1 MRRRTMHGAAW
12 IAAFTAAAAAI
23 PASLAHAQAG
33 PAQPAPVP
41 ADSVRVVLP
50 EASSALLSDGVRSG
64 RMILFLVSLASDSA
78 PPSRGAAPMDAPF
91 FDRPQ
96 PMYSVAV
103 ESLSP
108 GKAVAIDAN
117 AVSFPLPLDQL
128 DGRYR
133 VQAVFDRDRTG
144 RGHASPGN
152 LASAVS
158 EVTLRRDAADAAE
171 LQLSW
176 RIDEEPLP
184 EAPNLRWFEMKSALL
199 SRATGRDVMLRAGIA
214 LPAGWDDPN
223 HRRRIFP
230 AVYVV
235 PGFGGRRDAAA
246 SMARLLADPSTR
258 ELVPQAAWVVLDPEC
273 PLGHHAFVDSAAN
286 GPWGTALVEELI
298 PELERRF
305 RLVRRPEGR
314 IVTGHSSGGWSALWL
329 QLEHPGTFG
338 ACFASSP
345 DPVDF
350 SRFQLSD
357 LYSDASVFTDPE
369 GKERP
374 SYRVPLMKQFDKVC
388 MTVREEASMERVLG
402 PARDSGEQWDSWAAT
417 WSAVDPAT
425 KLPRPLFDSATG
437 TIDRGVVRNE
447 WSRYDIAARVRADP
461 ARLVPIFRERV
472 RLLCGGRDGFYLE
485 RAVAGLQG
493 ALAAAADALMAK
505 GQMLAEGPGYVT
517 VVPEETHSTM
527 AAAATVRWHREMRDW
542 LRANGLD

>member
-12 IAAFTAAAAAI
+12 IAALTAAAAI
-23 PASLAHAQAG
+23 PASRVHAQGA

-41 ADSVRVVLP
+41 ADSVRVALP
-50 EASSALLSDGVRSG
+50 EASSALLADGARSG
-64 RMILFLVSLASDSA
+64 RMILFLVNASA

-199 SRATGRDVMLRAGIA
+199 SRATGRDVLLRAGIA

-246 SMARLLADPSTR
+246 SMARLLADPATR

-305 RLVRRPEGR
+305 RLV
-314 IVTGHSSGGWSALWL
+314 HSSGGWSALWL

-357 LYSDASVFTDPE
+357 LYADASVFTDPE

-461 ARLVPIFRERV
+461 ARFVPIFRERV

-485 RAVAGLQG
+485 RAVAGLQD
-493 ALAAAADALMAK
+493 ALTAAADALMSK
-505 GQMLAEGPGYVT
+505 GQMLSEGPGYVT

>member
-1 MRRRTMHGAAW
+1 
-12 IAAFTAAAAAI
+12 
-23 PASLAHAQAG
+23 
-33 PAQPAPVP
+33 
-41 ADSVRVVLP
+41 
-50 EASSALLSDGVRSG
+50 
-64 RMILFLVSLASDSA
+64 
-78 PPSRGAAPMDAPF
+78 
-91 FDRPQ
+91 
-96 PMYSVAV
+96 
-103 ESLSP
+103 
-108 GKAVAIDAN
+108 
-117 AVSFPLPLDQL
+117 
-128 DGRYR
+128 
-133 VQAVFDRDRTG
+133 
-144 RGHASPGN
+144 
-152 LASAVS
+152 
-158 EVTLRRDAADAAE
+158 
-171 LQLSW
+171 
-176 RIDEEPLP
+176 
-184 EAPNLRWFEMKSALL
+184 
-199 SRATGRDVMLRAGIA
+199 MLRAGIA

-246 SMARLLADPSTR
+246 SMARLLADPATR

-329 QLEHPGTFG
+329 QLEHPETFG

-402 PARDSGEQWDSWAAT
+402 PARDSGEQWDSWAAS

-461 ARLVPIFRERV
+461 ARFVPIFRERV

-485 RAVAGLQG
+485 RAVAGLQD
-493 ALAAAADALMAK
+493 ALTAAADALMSK
-505 GQMLAEGPGYVT
+505 GQMLSEGPGYVT

>member
-1 MRRRTMHGAAW
+1 MHGAAW
-12 IAAFTAAAAAI
+12 IAALTAAAAI
-23 PASLAHAQAG
+23 PASRVHAQGA

-50 EASSALLSDGVRSG
+50 EASSALLADGARSG
-64 RMILFLVSLASDSA
+64 RMILFLVNASA

-91 FDRPQ
+91 FESPQ

-103 ESLSP
+103 EALSP

-133 VQAVFDRDRTG
+133 MQAVFDRDRAG

-158 EVTLRRDAADAAE
+158 EVSFRRGAADTAE

-246 SMARLLADPSTR
+246 SMARLLADPATR

-357 LYSDASVFTDPE
+357 LYSDASVFSDPE

-461 ARLVPIFRERV
+461 ARFVPIFRERV

-485 RAVAGLQG
+485 RAVAGLQD
-493 ALAAAADALMAK
+493 ALTAAADALMAK
-505 GQMLAEGPGYVT
+505 GQMLSEGPGYVT
-517 VVPEETHSTM
+517 VAPEETHSTM

>member
-1 MRRRTMHGAAW
+1 MHGAAW
-12 IAAFTAAAAAI
+12 IAALTAAAAAI
-23 PASLAHAQAG
+23 PASRVHAQGA

-50 EASSALLSDGVRSG
+50 EASSALLADGARSG
-64 RMILFLVSLASDSA
+64 RMILFLVNESA

-91 FDRPQ
+91 FESPQ

-103 ESLSP
+103 EALSP

-133 VQAVFDRDRTG
+133 MQAVFDRDRAG

-158 EVTLRRDAADAAE
+158 EVSFRRGAADTAE

-184 EAPNLRWFEMKSALL
+184 VAPNLRWFEMKSALL

-246 SMARLLADPSTR
+246 SMARLLADPATR

-357 LYSDASVFTDPE
+357 LYADASVFTDPE

-461 ARLVPIFRERV
+461 ARFVPIFRERV

-485 RAVAGLQG
+485 RAVAGLQD
-493 ALAAAADALMAK
+493 ALTAAADALMAK
-505 GQMLAEGPGYVT
+505 GQMLSEGPGYVT

>member
-1 MRRRTMHGAAW
+1 MAAW
-12 IAAFTAAAAAI
+12 IAA
-23 PASLAHAQAG
+23 ASAAHAAEARPQA
-33 PAQPAPVP
+33 PAPRP
-41 ADSVRVVLP
+41 SGDAVRLVLP
-50 EASSALLSDGVRSG
+50 EASSALLAGGPRDG
-64 RMILFLVSLASDSA
+64 RMILFLIDLAS
-78 PPSRGAAPMDAPF
+78 PPDRAAVPMDAPF
-91 FDRPQ
+91 FERPQ

-103 ESLSP
+103 DSLAA
-108 GKAVAIDAN
+108 GKPVTVDGSAI
-117 AVSFPLPLDQL
+117 SFPLPLQEL
-128 DGRYR
+128 DGRFR
-133 VQAVFDRDRTG
+133 VQAVFDRDRAG

-152 LASAVS
+152 LATAVS
-158 EVTLRRDAADAAE
+158 EVTFRRDAADSAE
-171 LQLSW
+171 LELSW

-184 EAPNLRWFEMKSALL
+184 EAPNLRWFEMRSDLL
-199 SRATGRDVMLRAGIA
+199 SRAKGRDVTLRAGIA

-230 AVYVV
+230 AIYVV

-246 SMARLLADPSTR
+246 SMARLLSEPGTR
-258 ELVPQAAWVVLDPEC
+258 DLVPQAAWVVLDPEC
-273 PLGHHAFVDSAAN
+273 PLGHHGFVDSAAN
-286 GPWGTALVEELI
+286 GPWGTALVEELV

-314 IVTGHSSGGWSALWL
+314 VVTGHSSGGWSALWL
-329 QLEHPGTFG
+329 QLEHPDTFG

-357 LYSDASVFTDPE
+357 LYADTSVFTDSE

-388 MTVREEASMERVLG
+388 MTVREEVSMERVLG
-402 PARDSGEQWDSWAAT
+402 PARDSGEQWDSWAAA

-425 KLPRPLFDSATG
+425 KLPRPLFDPLTG

-461 ARLVPIFRERV
+461 ARFVPLFRERV

-485 RAVAGLQG
+485 RAVAGLQE
-493 ALAAAADALMAK
+493 ALKAGEEALMAK
-505 GQMLAEGPGYVT
+505 GRMLDEGPGYVT
-517 VVPEETHSTM
+517 IVPEETHSTM
-527 AAAATVRWHREMRDW
+527 AAAATIRWHREMREW

>member
-1 MRRRTMHGAAW
+1 MHGAAW
-12 IAAFTAAAAAI
+12 IAALTAAAAI
-23 PASLAHAQAG
+23 PASRVHAQGA

-50 EASSALLSDGVRSG
+50 EASSALLADGARSG
-64 RMILFLVSLASDSA
+64 RMILFLVNASA

-91 FDRPQ
+91 FESPQ

-103 ESLSP
+103 EALSP

-133 VQAVFDRDRTG
+133 MQAVFDRDRAG

-158 EVTLRRDAADAAE
+158 EVSFRRGAADTAE

-246 SMARLLADPSTR
+246 SMARLLADPATR

-357 LYSDASVFTDPE
+357 LYADASVFTDPE

-461 ARLVPIFRERV
+461 ARFVPIFRERV

-485 RAVAGLQG
+485 RAVAGLQD
-493 ALAAAADALMAK
+493 ALTAAADALMAK
-505 GQMLAEGPGYVT
+505 GQMLSEGPGYVT
-517 VVPEETHSTM
+517 VAPEETHSTM

>member
-1 MRRRTMHGAAW
+1 MLRTASAAVAA
-12 IAAFTAAAAAI
+12 IAAVLPTPRAG
-23 PASLAHAQAG
+23 AQAPTAPPPTAPL
-33 PAQPAPVP
+33 PAAS
-41 ADSVRVVLP
+41 DSVRIVLP
-50 EASSALLSDGVRSG
+50 EASSALLDGGSRTG
-64 RMILFLVSLASDSA
+64 RMILFLVGASA
-78 PPSRGAAPMDAPF
+78 PPARGAAPMDAPF
-91 FDRPQ
+91 FESPQ

-103 ESLSP
+103 ESLAP
-108 GKAVAIDAN
+108 GRAVAIDAG
-117 AVSFPLPLDQL
+117 ALCFPLPLDQL

-144 RGHASPGN
+144 RGHAAAGN
-152 LASAVS
+152 LAS
-158 EVTLRRDAADAAE
+158 EVTELTLRSGEPDTAE
-171 LQLSW
+171 LRLSW

-199 SRATGRDVMLRAGIA
+199 SRATDREVKLRAGIA
-214 LPAGWDDPN
+214 LPAGWGDPN

-235 PGFGGRRDAAA
+235 PGFGGRRDAA
-246 SMARLLADPSTR
+246 STMARLLADPATR
-258 ELVPQAAWVVLDPEC
+258 DLVPQAVWIVLDPEC

-298 PELERRF
+298 PELERQF

-329 QLEHPGTFG
+329 QLEHPETFG

-350 SRFQLSD
+350 SRLQLSD
-357 LYSDASVFTDPE
+357 LYADVSVFTDPE

-374 SYRVPLMKQFDKVC
+374 SYRVPLMKQFDKIC
-388 MTVREEASMERVLG
+388 MTVREEVSMERVLG

-425 KLPRPLFDSATG
+425 RLPRPLFDSATG

-461 ARLVPIFRERV
+461 ARYVPLFRERV

-485 RAVAGLQG
+485 RAVAGLQD

-505 GQMLAEGPGYVT
+505 GQMLSEGPGYVT

-542 LRANGLD
+542 LRANELD

>member
-1 MRRRTMHGAAW
+1 MHGAAW
-12 IAAFTAAAAAI
+12 IAALTAAAAI
-23 PASLAHAQAG
+23 PASRVHAQGA

-50 EASSALLSDGVRSG
+50 EASSALLADGARSG
-64 RMILFLVSLASDSA
+64 RMILFLVNASA

-91 FDRPQ
+91 FESPQ

-103 ESLSP
+103 EALSP

-133 VQAVFDRDRTG
+133 MQAVFDRDRAG

-158 EVTLRRDAADAAE
+158 EVSFRRGAADTAE

-246 SMARLLADPSTR
+246 SMARLLADPATR

-357 LYSDASVFTDPE
+357 LYADASVFTDPE

-461 ARLVPIFRERV
+461 ARFVPIFRERV

-485 RAVAGLQG
+485 RAVAGLQD
-493 ALAAAADALMAK
+493 ALTAAADALMSK
-505 GQMLAEGPGYVT
+505 GQMLSEGPGYVT